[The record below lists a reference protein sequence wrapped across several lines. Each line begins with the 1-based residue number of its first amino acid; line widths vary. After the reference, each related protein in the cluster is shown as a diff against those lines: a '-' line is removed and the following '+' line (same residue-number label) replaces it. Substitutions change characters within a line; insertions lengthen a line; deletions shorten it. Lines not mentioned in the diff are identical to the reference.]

1 MLEIVKD
8 GRRRIARE
16 SVLLFVDFQKAF
28 DKVNRRVLMNILRNR
43 CYCGV
48 DRHCCDLIGLMLN
61 GKKNEYGLH
70 SFELYLGVP

>member
-8 GRRRIARE
+8 GKRRIAKE
-16 SVLLFVDFQKAF
+16 SILLFLDFQKAF
-28 DKVNRRVLMNILRNR
+28 DKVNRRVLMSILRYMCQN
-43 CYCGV
+43 GI

-61 GKKNEYGLH
+61 RTKNEYGSH

>member
-8 GRRRIARE
+8 GRKKIAKE
-16 SVLLFVDFQKAF
+16 SILLFIDFQKAF
-28 DKVNRRVLMNILRNR
+28 DKVNRRVLMSILRNR
-43 CYCGV
+43 CQSGI

-61 GKKNEYGLH
+61 GTKNEYGSY